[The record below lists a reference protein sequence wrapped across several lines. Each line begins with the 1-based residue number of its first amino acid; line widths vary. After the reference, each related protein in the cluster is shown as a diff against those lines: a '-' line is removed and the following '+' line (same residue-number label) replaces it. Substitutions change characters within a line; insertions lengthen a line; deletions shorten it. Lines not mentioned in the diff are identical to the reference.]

1 MAKLS
6 FAIPYKLWESS
17 VGFFYL
23 GINATTIFTTEKHVQ
38 PAVGTVA
45 TISGAT
51 VVGGNVSIIKSD
63 NTTEVIFDNLQQGL
77 TCLQK
82 MHSNGQYYLNAGED
96 VVCVNVSGVKL
107 LLLETTFMNQKLMN
121 AFTFAYVRGAVR
133 CIHRQ
138 LSYIVDLSEAL
149 ESVGFLIPSSIGK
162 FTNNRS
168 LQAAISN
175 NSDRPHIQIVDQNYM
190 SNPTDSYEG
199 SALEEPTNPIT
210 YVDAEQTA
218 LI

>member
-1 MAKLS
+1 M
-6 FAIPYKLWESS
+6 
-17 VGFFYL
+17 VFFYL
-23 GINATTIFTTEKHVQ
+23 GINATTIYTTEKHVQ
-38 PAVGTVA
+38 PAVGTVS

-63 NTTEVIFDNLQQGL
+63 GTTEVIFDDLQQGL

-82 MHSNGQYYLNAGED
+82 MNTNGQYYLNAGED

-121 AFTFAYVRGAVR
+121 AFTFAYIRGCVR

-138 LSYIVDLSEAL
+138 LSYIVDLSVAL
-149 ESVGFLIPSSIGK
+149 ESVGFLLPSTGK

-168 LQAAISN
+168 LQAAIAN
-175 NSDRPHIQIVDQNYM
+175 NSDRPHIQIVDQKYL
-190 SNPTDSYEG
+190 SNPTDNYEG

-218 LI
+218 LIQTHYFSMENKYLVFNI